1 MRLSWNEMRA
11 RAGAF
16 SKRWETANYEKG
28 ETQSFYDGF
37 FKVFGV
43 DRKQVAVYEK
53 QVKKLDNSR
62 GFIDLFWPG
71 QLVVEQ
77 KSAGKDLTKATRQ
90 ALDYCSSLKKA
101 EHPRYILVSDF
112 QSFQLFDLQERT
124 DKEFKLSEFSQN
136 VELFGFIL
144 GREIPVY
151 SDQPEANIEAAEV
164 MGAVHDALENAGYT
178 GQDLERFLVRLLF
191 CLFADSTGIFNPK
204 GIFQTWLHER
214 TSEDGAGMGA
224 QLSELFQVLD
234 KDLDR
239 PRNLDEDLAKFPYIN
254 GGLFSGR
261 LDIPSFDAE
270 MRAELLAAAAFR
282 WERVSP
288 AIFGSLFQSVMNPEE
303 RRKLG
308 AHYTSEDNIAKVLRS
323 LFATEYRNRLQRLK
337 ERNDNRRDHDLR
349 LYLQDLRKLR
359 FLDPACGC
367 GNFLIIAYREL
378 RELELEALIELRKE
392 IVGGG
397 QLFDPG
403 DLSQVNV
410 DQFFGMEIDEFPV
423 RIAETAMWMMDHIM
437 NNKLG
442 EAFDKPY
449 VRLPLKESAHIR
461 QCNALDA
468 DWGDVIPAKDCSY
481 VLGNPPFR
489 GHQYRTKAQ
498 QADMARIWGNGGQ
511 VNRLDYVT
519 CWFKKAMDY
528 SQENK
533 GVEIGFVSTNS
544 VTQGEQAGILW
555 PRLFAGG
562 LSIRFAHRTF
572 QWNNEARGKAA
583 VHCVIVGLTYGEAS
597 QRVIFDYEH
606 VRGEPR
612 STLVKSINGYLIE
625 GAQYSV
631 PARTKAP
638 SGMLKMHKG
647 SQPTDGARL
656 KKPGGGYITFSN
668 LILDEEGKEALI
680 KADRVTEK
688 WLRPYVG
695 GDELISGEWRWC
707 LWLKDTKPSERKACT
722 AIADRLERVRS
733 GRSQSDT
740 KSVRDFGKYPWLFTQ
755 DRQPDVDY
763 LAIPEVSSEHRDYI
777 PMAILSS
784 EVIAS
789 NKLQI
794 IPGAP
799 LYYLGV
805 LTSAMHMAWVRTVA
819 GRLESRYSYAPAVYN
834 SFPWPEL
841 EKADVERIEKLTA
854 EVLEARDSFAGEQL
868 ESLYDPDEMP
878 PRLRKAHEK
887 LDRAVDRLYRPK
899 SFAFERERV
908 EHLFSLYEK
917 RSAPLA
923 PKAARV
929 SSTERKRKRP
939 T

>member
-1 MRLSWNEMRA
+1 MRA

-16 SKRWETANYEKG
+16 SKRWETASYEKG

-43 DRKQVAVYEK
+43 DRKQIAVYEK
-53 QVKKLDNSR
+53 QVKKLDNSK

-77 KSAGKDLTKATRQ
+77 KSAGKDLTKATKQ

-112 QSFQLFDLQERT
+112 QNFQIFDLQERIG
-124 DKEFKLSEFSQN
+124 KEFELSEFAQN
-136 VELFGFIL
+136 VELFGFVL

-164 MGAVHDALENAGYT
+164 MGAVHDALEKAEYT
-178 GQDLERFLVRLLF
+178 GDDLERFLVRLLF

-214 TSEDGAGMGA
+214 TAEDGSGMGA
-224 QLSELFQVLD
+224 QISKLFQVLD
-234 KDLDR
+234 KDKNR
-239 PRNLDEDLAKFPYIN
+239 SKNLDEDLAKFPYIN
-254 GGLFSGR
+254 GGLFRGK

-270 MRAELLAAAAFR
+270 MRTELLTAAAFR

-288 AIFGSLFQSVMNPEE
+288 AIFGSLFQSVMNREE

-308 AHYTSEDNIAKVLRS
+308 AHYTSEENIAKVLRS
-323 LFATEYRNRLQRLK
+323 LFVTEYGNRLQRLK

-349 LYLQDLRKLR
+349 IYLKDLRKLK
-359 FLDPACGC
+359 FFDPACGC

-378 RELELEALIELRKE
+378 RELELEALIELRSE
-392 IVGGG
+392 IIGGG

-403 DLSQVNV
+403 DLSEVNV

-423 RIAETAMWMMDHIM
+423 RIAETAMWMMDHVM

-442 EAFDKPY
+442 EAFDTPY
-449 VRLPLKESAHIR
+449 VRLPLNESAHIR
-461 QCNALDA
+461 QCNALETDWA
-468 DWGDVIPAKDCSY
+468 DLIAPKECSFL
-481 VLGNPPFR
+481 LGNPPFR
-489 GHQYRTKAQ
+489 GHQYRTKQQ
-498 QADMARIWGNGGQ
+498 QADMARIWGSGGQ

-528 SQENK
+528 SQPNENI
-533 GVEIGFVSTNS
+533 EIGFVSTNS
-544 VTQGEQAGILW
+544 ITQGEQSGILW

-583 VHCVIVGLTYGEAS
+583 VHCVIIGLSHKESA

-606 VRGEPR
+606 VRGIPQ
-612 STLVKSINGYLIE
+612 SSSVKSINGYLVD
-625 GAQYSV
+625 GPQYAV

-638 SGMLKMHKG
+638 AGMLKMHKG

-656 KKPGGGYITFSN
+656 KKPGGGYITYSN
-668 LILDEEGKEALI
+668 LILDDGDKKALVKEAP
-680 KADRVTEK
+680 VTRE
-688 WLRPYVG
+688 WLRHYVG
-695 GDELISGEWRWC
+695 GDELISGDWRWC
-707 LWLKDTKPSERKACT
+707 LWLKDTKPSERKACH
-722 AIADRLERVRS
+722 AIADRLERVKL
-733 GRSQSDT
+733 GRA
-740 KSVRDFGKYPWLFTQ
+740 KSATPSVQAYAKYPWLFTQ
-755 DRQPDVDY
+755 DRQPNVDY
-763 LAIPEVSSEHRDYI
+763 LAIPEVSSEHREYI
-777 PMAILSS
+777 PIAMLGSDI
-784 EVIAS
+784 IAS

-794 IPGAP
+794 VPGAP

-805 LTSAMHMAWVRTVA
+805 LISSMHMAWMRTVS

-834 SFPWPEL
+834 SFPWP
-841 EKADVERIEKLTA
+841 KMDQKNIENIKKLTTA
-854 EVLEARDSFAGEQL
+854 ILETRDSFEGEQL
-868 ESLYDPDEMP
+868 EALYDADEMP
-878 PRLRKAHEK
+878 PSLRKAHEK
-887 LDRAVDRLYRPK
+887 LDKAIDRLYRPK
-899 SFAFERERV
+899 PFAFERERV
-908 EHLFSLYEK
+908 EHLFSLYETQA
-917 RSAPLA
+917 APLA
-923 PKAARV
+923 PKTVKAVPAGK
-929 SSTERKRKRP
+929 KRGRLPKVKD
-939 T
+939 